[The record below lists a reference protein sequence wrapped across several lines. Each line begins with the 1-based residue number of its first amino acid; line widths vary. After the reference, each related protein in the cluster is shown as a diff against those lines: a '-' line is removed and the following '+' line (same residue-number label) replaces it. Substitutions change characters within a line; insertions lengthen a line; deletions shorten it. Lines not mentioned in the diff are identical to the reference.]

1 MGKILDIFRNS
12 LLMGLVYA
20 SIALA
25 ASDLSGLYEY
35 RCAPE
40 DSGPSSQM
48 ILDSFSEGLIAY
60 NAIQGTAETI
70 HTSDRKVLVC
80 RNSYSGPGYNQAS
93 AKRQLSAASKWMFRS
108 MSCQYI
114 PSRHLSIVYNADIL
128 DKGMSANSER
138 IHFLRILIV

>member
-1 MGKILDIFRNS
+1 MDIFRNS

-80 RNSYSGPGYNQAS
+80 RGYNQAS